1 MQNLDRE
8 QPKIV
13 SWTVFTVGENARTDN
28 YPLPQTPADATRFAM
43 SIEAI
48 ITGALSGESMV
59 LRLANPMVSY
69 SAAHIISIAFDSFGQ
84 SS

>member
-1 MQNLDRE
+1 
-8 QPKIV
+8 
-13 SWTVFTVGENARTDN
+13 
-28 YPLPQTPADATRFAM
+28 M

-84 SS
+84 SELDDAVADAERTTGFNTSAD